1 MNRAEGKEEL
11 EKRVKKFSEEEGQY
25 LGKGFGETE
34 TRDRFIDPFFE
45 ALGWSFDQIG
55 ISRHLWDVHRES
67 AQKGRSKN
75 IKRPDYVFRH
85 NGKEKFFVEAKAP
98 SVHLTDPKP
107 VFQAKTYGF
116 NTNGKTPIVILT
128 DFQEFRVFNAIER
141 PVFENPLQG
150 LFREFDLK
158 YTQYIDEWDKLYEH
172 FSKEAVSQGSI
183 GKLAGEV
190 RRNTKT
196 LDKEFLADLTRW
208 REILAKRIAIDN
220 EALDVDKINEAVQ
233 RILDRIVFIRNLEDR
248 EIETDILHQFTLSEE
263 KSYQDLLPDFRNIDR
278 QYNGLIFKKH
288 FSEELNV
295 DSKTLKK
302 IIKSLYPNISPYR
315 FDIIEP
321 ELLGRVYEKFL
332 GSKIRLTDSHRAKI
346 EEKDEVRHA
355 GGVYYTPEWVVNYI
369 VENTVGKT
377 IDGKTPDEIKQI
389 KILDPACG
397 SGSFLL
403 GALEHLIKYHE
414 RWYEKNQNSAQYR
427 KQYKEDFYMTDTGEV
442 RLRLLKKSDILKKNI
457 FGVDID
463 REATEVAVMSLYL
476 KLLEQGYDKGQ
487 AQIMGKGFLLP
498 DMEENIKQGNSLID
512 RNMLLERDMFG
523 DEDILPF
530 DWQDDKYGFGQIFK
544 ERGGFDCII
553 GNPPYIRIQEM
564 QKWKPKTVGIYKS
577 FYKTGKKGNFDIY
590 VLFIEQC
597 LGKLA
602 EHGSFG
608 MILPNKFYNA
618 DYAQNLR
625 GLIAQ
630 HISHIVDFGDQQVFE
645 GPTTYTNLLF
655 LSKNKQTHFEYL
667 NIRELESNNSAES
680 FGNIITEGKGNKGE
694 IQNKSLSEGAWHFV
708 VGDDQIIFQKLQNI
722 KTLLGDLAEKI
733 LVGLQT
739 SADPIYILEYRKEN
753 QETLTL
759 FSKEL
764 KQEVEIEK
772 DILKPLLKGKEI
784 KRYSTPNIFYW
795 LIFPYEVAGFSAI
808 LLDKKN
814 IQKTYPLCWEY
825 LTRHKKKLEGRD
837 NGKFKIPE
845 WWQFGR
851 NQNIAEMSQP
861 KLITQVLASQ
871 ASFTADL
878 KGNYYFVGGG
888 NAGGYG
894 IKLKT
899 EYEHLYHY
907 VLGLLNSKVLD
918 TYLQSISTHFR
929 GGFYSYAKRFI
940 EKLPIYLPD
949 PNEKATYELCQKIEK
964 YVKDILTFKK
974 AGKNADANFLEK
986 KIDEMVG
993 EIYGV

>member
-1 MNRAEGKEEL
+1 MNRAEGKEKL
-11 EKRVKKFSEEEGQY
+11 EKIVEDFSKEERQY

-34 TRDRFIDPFFE
+34 TRDNFIDPFFE
-45 ALGWSFDQIG
+45 ALGWSFDQTG
-55 ISRHLWDVHRES
+55 ISRHLWDVHKES

-158 YTQYIDEWDKLYEH
+158 YTQYIDNWDKLYEN

-263 KSYQDLLPDFRNIDR
+263 KSYQDLLPHFHSIDA

-442 RLRLLKKSDILKKNI
+442 RLRLLKKSDILKNNI

-577 FYKTGKKGNFDIY
+577 FYKTGSQKNYDIY
-590 VLFIEQC
+590 VLFFERV
-597 LGKLA
+597 LKLLNQQ
-602 EHGSFG
+602 GISG
-608 MILPNKFYNA
+608 YITPNKYLQQE
-618 DYAQNLR
+618 YGESLR
-625 GLIAQ
+625 SLIANGKHLKQ
-630 HISHIVDFGDQQVFE
+630 IINFKHSQVFL
-645 GPTTYTNLLF
+645 GATTYTCISLFTKNENKSFQYADSDLEPTNLEF
-655 LSKNKQTHFEYL
+655 SNIETSKLSKQPWNFYSAGDMQIMSRVEGLPKLETL
-667 NIRELESNNSAES
+667 CSNI
-680 FGNIITEGKGNKGE
+680 
-694 IQNKSLSEGAWHFV
+694 FV
-708 VGDDQIIFQKLQNI
+708 GV
-722 KTLLGDLAEKI
+722 
-733 LVGLQT
+733 QT
-739 SADPIYILEYRKEN
+739 SADKVFILDLVEEKDT
-753 QETLTL
+753 TLIL
-759 FSKEL
+759 FSKSLNKKVEL
-764 KQEVEIEK
+764 
-772 DILKPLLKGKEI
+772 GKSYLRHI
-784 KRYSTPNIFYW
+784 ISGADVKRYQKPPKRQFVIY
-795 LIFPYEVAGFSAI
+795 PYEVKDNTTR
-808 LLDKKN
+808 LLGKKEVQVN
-814 IQKTYPLCWEY
+814 NPSLWEY
-825 LTRHKKKLEGRD
+825 LFQNKKTLENRER
-837 NGKFKIPE
+837 GKFKGSK
-845 WWQFGR
+845 WYQFGR
-851 NQNIAEMSQP
+851 SQNIDKQHTI
-861 KLITQVLASQ
+861 KLCVPRLVQKIQCIFDENGAYCLDNV
-871 ASFTADL
+871 D
-878 KGNYYFVGGG
+878 VGGIIL
-888 NAGGYG
+888 N
-894 IKLKT
+894 K
-899 EYEHLYHY
+899 EYKNLYHY
-907 VLGLLNSKVLD
+907 IMGLLNSNLLTFILEK
-918 TYLQSISTHFR
+918 TSTPFR
-929 GGFYSYAKRFI
+929 GGFYSCNKQYLSQ
-940 EKLPIYLPD
+940 LPIYLPD
-949 PNEKATYELCQKIEK
+949 PNEKAKYELCQKIEK